1 MQVARRSR
9 DSRPVRT
16 RFQFNRF
23 NAFDDVDRDT
33 ISLLRS
39 VSKRTAGKTHMDDS
53 KCLRLKKRHHRIGKS
68 ESVADR
74 VVGKYLPNDSSSANA
89 FCSRFPTH
97 CELSSNHFS
106 PPRSRPLSAPTSM
119 LAHALR
125 ASPRASVRT
134 GASCPVSPC
143 LARSALDDPV
153 GYAADPLDLDRDR
166 IAGMQEHGWFPGR
179 PDAIRS
185 AGSDEVAGLERHRSR
200 CVGGKFCA

>member
-1 MQVARRSR
+1 MRRSLCGR
-9 DSRPVRT
+9 AEHACRGNQLPAPRSRGLARFAVTTGTIGWSERCTRLRTSLDAIARKWIAGAVRV

-97 CELSSNHFS
+97 CELSSNQLS
-106 PPRSRPLSAPTSM
+106 PPGSRPLS
-119 LAHALR
+119 
-125 ASPRASVRT
+125 
-134 GASCPVSPC
+134 G
-143 LARSALDDPV
+143 
-153 GYAADPLDLDRDR
+153 
-166 IAGMQEHGWFPGR
+166 
-179 PDAIRS
+179 
-185 AGSDEVAGLERHRSR
+185 
-200 CVGGKFCA
+200 